1 MAVRNA
7 FEVERKD
14 ELNRASIFTVSYRI
28 RKTKEN
34 IVS

>member
-7 FEVERKD
+7 FEVEGKD
-14 ELNRASIFTVSYRI
+14 GLNRASIFTVSYRI

-34 IVS
+34 IVF